1 MPKAPEELARELVY
15 RANSDIP
22 HGTIYACSYGD
33 GSFIVRYDDTG
44 SCIPVTYTKINSEKY
59 PGMEWRYVQEATGV
73 ALEPIAN
80 IFGDKMMWFTIYN
93 RLFEYRYRDT
103 IAFARAVI
111 LQAEL
116 GTDQDQAAV
125 DSAVEGVRRLLPAY
139 ANYVYAFR
147 RRGRRGAWYL
157 RVKIPDARED
167 MVELARRIMSDATL
181 LEGELLDE
189 AGLG

>member
-1 MPKAPEELARELVY
+1 MPKTPEELAKELVY

-22 HGTIYACSYGD
+22 HGTIYACGYED

-44 SCIPVTYTKINSEKY
+44 ACLPVAYTRVNSEKY
-59 PGMEWRYVQEATGV
+59 PGMEWRYVQESTGV
-73 ALEPIAN
+73 ALESIAN
-80 IFGDKMMWFTIYN
+80 IFGRQLMLFTIYN
-93 RLFEYRYRDT
+93 RLFEYRYRDVV
-103 IAFARAVI
+103 AFARAVI

-116 GTDQDQAAV
+116 GNDQATA
-125 DSAVEGVRRLLPAY
+125 DSAVETVRNLLPTY

-147 RRGRRGAWYL
+147 RRGRKGAWYL
-157 RVKIPDARED
+157 RIKIPDARED
-167 MVELARRIMSDATL
+167 MVELARRIMSDATS